1 MAHQRIVDLKRRN
14 FLAASVDQLLL
25 ATMQTEETILI
36 DTADVA
42 GSKPSVNERRPI
54 EFRGIEIARHD
65 RRGSHHDLAALAGGE
80 LAAVLP
86 DDPHGIRRGNAAR
99 AWPRPAGEIRGDL
112 CRFAG
117 ATMFQ

>member
-1 MAHQRIVDLKRRN
+1 MAHQRIVDLERRN

-65 RRGSHHDLAALAGGE
+65 PRVSPHDLAALALGA
-80 LAAVLP
+80 LAALVP
-86 DDPHGIRRGNAAR
+86 ADPHGIRLGNAAR
-99 AWPRPAGEIRGDL
+99 AFARPDR
-112 CRFAG
+112 
-117 ATMFQ
+117 

>member
-42 GSKPSVNERRPI
+42 GPKPAVNERRLI
-54 EFRGIEIARHD
+54 ELGSIEIARHD
-65 RRGSHHDLAALAGGE
+65 RRGSHQDLAALAGRE
-80 LAAVLP
+80 LVAVLP
-86 DDPHGIRRGNAAR
+86 DDPHGIRRRNAAR
-99 AWPRPAGEIRGDL
+99 AWSRPAKRG
-112 CRFAG
+112 
-117 ATMFQ
+117 QI